1 MLPLKRPIKSA
12 TKERLSM
19 NNSRV
24 LMTAV
29 GSYLPAKIVSNE
41 DLSKFVDTDDVWI
54 RRRTG
59 IAQRHLVGEG
69 ETTADLAQHA
79 AKKALK
85 NAGLSGGDIDLIIV
99 ATTTPDNTFPSTATK
114 LQHLIGAKRAI
125 AFDVQAVCAGFVY
138 ALDIAEAM
146 IQSGRGRRALVVGAE
161 SFSKLLDWEDRTTC
175 VLFGDGAGAV
185 VLELSDNV
193 DDWGILSSVL
203 HSDGAYRDILY
214 VDGGPS
220 SNALVGHVRM
230 EGKEVFRHAVEK
242 LAAVMDEALD
252 AAQMDATQIDW
263 LVPHQANIRI
273 IDAMQKKMGMPSDRV
288 VRTVEQHA
296 NTSAASIPLALAV
309 AVDDGRIKNGDV
321 IAMEAI
327 GGGLV
332 WGAALVKFGKPR

>member
-1 MLPLKRPIKSA
+1 VN
-12 TKERLSM
+12 KERLSM
-19 NNSRV
+19 SSQRV

-29 GSYLPAKIVSNE
+29 GSYLPANVVTNE
-41 DLSKFVDTDDVWI
+41 ALSSFVDTDDDWI

-59 IAQRHLVGEG
+59 IAQRHLVADG
-69 ETTADLAQHA
+69 ETTADLANNA
-79 AKKALK
+79 ASKALA
-85 NAGLSGGDIDLIIV
+85 NAGLTGADIDLIIV

-114 LQHLIGAKRAI
+114 LQNMIGAKGAI

-138 ALDIAEAM
+138 ALDIADAM
-146 IQSGRGRRALVVGAE
+146 LQSGRGRRALVVGAE
-161 SFSKLLDWEDRTTC
+161 SFSKLLDWKDRTTC

-185 VLELSDNV
+185 VLELADNA
-193 DDWGILSSVL
+193 DDWGIRSSVL

-220 SNALVGHVRM
+220 VNAAVGHVRM

-242 LAAVMDEALD
+242 LASVMDEALG
-252 AAQMDATQIDW
+252 AANMEAHEIDW

-273 IDAMQKKMGMPSDRV
+273 IDAMQKKMGLPSDRV

-296 NTSAASIPLALAV
+296 NTSAASIPLALAT
-309 AVDDGRIKNGDV
+309 AVGDGRIKNGDV
-321 IAMEAI
+321 VAMEAI

-332 WGAALVKFGKPR
+332 WGAALVKFGRP

>member
-1 MLPLKRPIKSA
+1 
-12 TKERLSM
+12 M
-19 NNSRV
+19 NKPTV
-24 LMTAV
+24 LMTSV
-29 GSYLPAKIVSNE
+29 GSYLPAKVVTNE
-41 DLSKFVDTDDVWI
+41 TLSSFVNTDDAWI

-59 IAQRHLVGEG
+59 IAQRHIVADD
-69 ETTADLAQHA
+69 ETTSDLACAA
-79 AKKALK
+79 AKKALS
-85 NAGLSGGDIDLIIV
+85 NARVLGEAIDLIIV

-114 LQHLIGAKRAI
+114 LQHMLGARNAV

-146 IQSGRGRRALVVGAE
+146 LQAGRGRRALVVGAE

-185 VLELSDNV
+185 VLELAD
-193 DDWGILSSVL
+193 DAPDWGIRSSVL
-203 HSDGAYRDILY
+203 HSDGAFRDILY

-220 SNALVGHVRM
+220 SNKAVGHVRM

-242 LAAVMDEALD
+242 LAEVMEEALQ
-252 AAQMDATQIDW
+252 AAGMTAAEIDW

-273 IDAMQKKMGMPSDRV
+273 IDAMQKKMDMPRDRV
-288 VRTVEQHA
+288 VRTVENHA
-296 NTSAASIPLALAV
+296 NTSAASIPLALAA

-321 IAMEAI
+321 VAMEAI

-332 WGAALVKFGKPR
+332 WGAALVKFGRPQ

>member
-1 MLPLKRPIKSA
+1 MN
-12 TKERLSM
+12 KERLSM
-19 NNSRV
+19 SSQRV

-29 GSYLPAKIVSNE
+29 GSYLPANVVTNE
-41 DLSKFVDTDDVWI
+41 ALSSFVDTDDAWI

-59 IAQRHLVGEG
+59 IAQRHLVADG
-69 ETTADLAQHA
+69 ETTADLANNA
-79 AKKALK
+79 ASKALA
-85 NAGLSGGDIDLIIV
+85 NAGLTGADIDLIIV

-114 LQHLIGAKRAI
+114 LQNMIGAKVAI

-138 ALDIAEAM
+138 ALDIADAM
-146 IQSGRGRRALVVGAE
+146 LQSGRGRRALVVGAE
-161 SFSKLLDWEDRTTC
+161 SFSKLLDWKDRTTC

-185 VLELSDNV
+185 VLELADNA
-193 DDWGILSSVL
+193 DDWGIRSSVL

-220 SNALVGHVRM
+220 VNAAVGHVRM

-242 LAAVMDEALD
+242 LASVMDEALG
-252 AAQMDATQIDW
+252 AANMEAHEIDW

-273 IDAMQKKMGMPSDRV
+273 IDAMQKKMGLPSDRV

-296 NTSAASIPLALAV
+296 NTSAASIPLALAT
-309 AVDDGRIKNGDV
+309 AVGDGRIKNGDV
-321 IAMEAI
+321 VAMEAI

-332 WGAALVKFGKPR
+332 WGAALVKFGRP

>member
-1 MLPLKRPIKSA
+1 
-12 TKERLSM
+12 
-19 NNSRV
+19 
-24 LMTAV
+24 MTAV
-29 GSYLPAKIVSNE
+29 GSYLPANVVTNQA
-41 DLSKFVDTDDVWI
+41 LSSFVDTDDAWI

-59 IAQRHLVGEG
+59 IAQRHLVAEG
-69 ETTADLAQHA
+69 ETTADLACNA
-79 AKKALK
+79 AANALA
-85 NAGLSGGDIDLIIV
+85 NAGLTGGDIDIIII

-114 LQHLIGAKRAI
+114 LQHMIEAKGAI
-125 AFDVQAVCAGFVY
+125 AFDIQAVCAGFIY
-138 ALDIAEAM
+138 ALDIADAM
-146 IQSGRGRRALVVGAE
+146 LQSGRGRRALVVGAE

-185 VLELSDNV
+185 VLALAGDAG
-193 DDWGILSSVL
+193 DWGIRSSVL

-242 LAAVMDEALD
+242 LASVMDEALS
-252 AAQMDATQIDW
+252 AANMEARDIDW
-263 LVPHQANIRI
+263 LVPHQANVRI
-273 IDAMQKKMGMPSDRV
+273 IDAMQKKMDLPSSRV

-296 NTSAASIPLALAV
+296 NTSAASIPLALGA

-321 IAMEAI
+321 LAMEAI

-332 WGAALVKFGKPR
+332 WGAALVKFGRPS

>member
-1 MLPLKRPIKSA
+1 
-12 TKERLSM
+12 
-19 NNSRV
+19 
-24 LMTAV
+24 MTAV
-29 GSYLPAKIVSNE
+29 GSYLPSKIVSNE
-41 DLSKFVDTDDVWI
+41 DLSAFVDTDDAWI

-59 IAQRHLVGEG
+59 IAQRHFVAKG
-69 ETTADLAQHA
+69 ETTADMAKYA
-79 AKKALK
+79 ADKALV
-85 NAGLSGGDIDLIIV
+85 NAGLTGDDIDMIIV

-114 LQHLIGAKRAI
+114 LQHLIGAKTAV
-125 AFDVQAVCAGFVY
+125 AFDIQAVCAGFIY
-138 ALDIAEAM
+138 ALDIAQAM

-185 VLELSDNV
+185 VMELAENV
-193 DDWGILSSVL
+193 KEWGILSSVL

-242 LAAVMDEALD
+242 LSAVMDEVLD
-252 AAQMDATQIDW
+252 AAKMDATQIDW

-273 IDAMQKKMGMPSDRV
+273 IDAMQKKMGLAPDRV

-321 IAMEAI
+321 VAMEAI

-332 WGAALVKFGKPR
+332 WGAALVKFGKPD

>member
-1 MLPLKRPIKSA
+1 MN
-12 TKERLSM
+12 KERLSM
-19 NNSRV
+19 SSQRV

-29 GSYLPAKIVSNE
+29 GSYLPANVVTNE
-41 DLSKFVDTDDVWI
+41 ALSSFVDTDDAWI

-59 IAQRHLVGEG
+59 IAQRHLVADG
-69 ETTADLAQHA
+69 ETTADLANNA
-79 AKKALK
+79 ASKALA
-85 NAGLSGGDIDLIIV
+85 NAGLTGADIDLIIV

-114 LQHLIGAKRAI
+114 LQNMIGAKGAI

-138 ALDIAEAM
+138 ALDIADAM
-146 IQSGRGRRALVVGAE
+146 LQSGRGRRALVVGAE
-161 SFSKLLDWEDRTTC
+161 SFSKLLDWKDRTTC

-185 VLELSDNV
+185 VLELADNA
-193 DDWGILSSVL
+193 DDWGIRSSVL

-220 SNALVGHVRM
+220 VNAAVGHVRM

-242 LAAVMDEALD
+242 LASVMDEALG
-252 AAQMDATQIDW
+252 AANMQAHEIDW

-273 IDAMQKKMGMPSDRV
+273 IDAMQKKMGLPSDRV

-296 NTSAASIPLALAV
+296 NTSAASIPLALAT
-309 AVDDGRIKNGDV
+309 AVGDGRIKNGDV
-321 IAMEAI
+321 VAMEAI

-332 WGAALVKFGKPR
+332 WGAALVKFGRP

>member
-1 MLPLKRPIKSA
+1 
-12 TKERLSM
+12 M
-19 NNSRV
+19 NNQRV

-29 GSYLPAKIVSNE
+29 GSYLPANVVTNE
-41 DLSKFVDTDDVWI
+41 ALSSFVDTDDAWI

-59 IAQRHLVGEG
+59 IAQRHFVADG
-69 ETTADLAQHA
+69 ETTSDLAYHA
-79 AKKALK
+79 ATKALA
-85 NAGLSGGDIDLIIV
+85 NAGLTGGDIDIIII

-114 LQHLIGAKRAI
+114 LQHMIDAKDAI
-125 AFDVQAVCAGFVY
+125 AFDIQAVCAGYVY
-138 ALDIAEAM
+138 ALDIADAM
-146 IQSGRGRRALVVGAE
+146 LKSGRGRRALVVGAE

-185 VLELSDNV
+185 VLELAD
-193 DDWGILSSVL
+193 DAGDWGICSSVL

-220 SNALVGHVRM
+220 SNVSVGHVRM

-242 LAAVMDEALD
+242 LASVMDEALS
-252 AAQMDATQIDW
+252 AANMEARDIDW
-263 LVPHQANIRI
+263 LVPHQANVRI
-273 IDAMQKKMGMPSDRV
+273 IDAMQKKMGLPSNRV

-296 NTSAASIPLALAV
+296 NTSAASIPLALSA

-321 IAMEAI
+321 LAMEAI

-332 WGAALVKFGKPR
+332 WGAALVKFGCPS